1 MARRR
6 IDLKAGKA
14 NRARRAAR
22 PSLGDT
28 MKLARRRTQ
37 DMKNIRAGRRAG
49 MTAQAAIADSAGQFT
64 CVDEFHIAWPSRVM
78 RWAIALF
85 ILAPLC
91 FITVL
96 TLFQRVGDLNF
107 LSHFYKT
114 TEFVC
119 FSAGVVLMISWFF
132 SGLLSDKF
140 LYLYVLGHELTH
152 AFFVYFCF
160 GRISDM
166 RVSTQGGYIMTNKS
180 NLLIALS
187 PYFVPFWSVILLS
200 IYGFISLVT
209 EIPYG
214 EQGLLVL
221 LGGSWC
227 FHMVW
232 TIWMIPKDQ
241 PDLKEHGT
249 FFSLLIIVFCNLLL
263 LAAMVC
269 AASPELTFK
278 GFAFN
283 WANIAWDLAEAG
295 IDQAKVIAR
304 QVMKS

>member
-1 MARRR
+1 MARRP
-6 IDLKAGKA
+6 LNLQAGKA
-14 NRARRAAR
+14 NRLRRAAR

-28 MKLARRRTQ
+28 MKLARQRTR
-37 DMKNIRAGRRAG
+37 DMQNIRAGRRAG
-49 MTAQAAIADSAGQFT
+49 MTTQAAIAESSA
-64 CVDEFHIAWPSRVM
+64 EFVCSEEFYMPWPSRLL

-85 ILAPLC
+85 VLVPLC

-96 TLFQRVGDLNF
+96 TLFQRVGDPHF
-107 LSHFYKT
+107 LAHFYQT

-119 FSAGVVLMISWFF
+119 FAAGVVLMVSWFF
-132 SGLLSDKF
+132 SGLLGDKF

-152 AFFVYFCF
+152 AFFVYCCF
-160 GRISDM
+160 GRISAM

-187 PYFVPFWSVILLS
+187 PYFVPFWSVVILSAFGL
-200 IYGFISLVT
+200 ISLVV
-209 EIPYG
+209 EIPFR
-214 EQGLLVL
+214 EQILIVL

-249 FFSLLIIVFCNLLL
+249 FFSLMIIVFCNLVL

-269 AASPELTFK
+269 AASPEITYK
-278 GFAFN
+278 GFTFN
-283 WANIAWDLAEAG
+283 WANIAWDLGEAG
-295 IDQAKVIAR
+295 LVQAKALAR
-304 QVMKS
+304 DFIR

>member
-1 MARRR
+1 MPRRQ
-6 IDLKAGKA
+6 INLQAGKS
-14 NRARRAAR
+14 NRMRRAAR

-28 MKLARRRTQ
+28 LKLAKQRTR
-37 DMKNIRAGRRAG
+37 DMQNIRAGRRAG
-49 MTAQAAIADSAGQFT
+49 MSAMAAIAESGNEFVCDH
-64 CVDEFHIAWPSRVM
+64 DFHIPWPSRMM
-78 RWAIALF
+78 RWAVALLV
-85 ILAPLC
+85 LAPLC
-91 FITVL
+91 FITIL
-96 TLFQRVGDLNF
+96 TLFQRVGDAHF
-107 LSHFYKT
+107 LAHFYKT

-132 SGLLSDKF
+132 SGLLGDKF

-187 PYFVPFWSVILLS
+187 PYFVPFWSVVVLAIFGLIS
-200 IYGFISLVT
+200 IAT
-209 EIPYG
+209 EIPFG
-214 EQGLLVL
+214 EQILLVL

-227 FHMVW
+227 FHIVW

-249 FFSLLIIVFCNLLL
+249 FFSLMIIFFCNLVL
-263 LAAMVC
+263 LALMVC
-269 AASPELTFK
+269 AASPAITYK

-283 WANIAWDLAEAG
+283 WANIAWDLGEAG
-295 IDQAKVIAR
+295 ILQAKGLLREFIG
-304 QVMKS
+304 

>member
-1 MARRR
+1 M
-6 IDLKAGKA
+6 
-14 NRARRAAR
+14 RRAAR
-22 PSLGDT
+22 PTLGET
-28 MKLARRRTQ
+28 MKLAKQRTR
-37 DMKNIRAGRRAG
+37 DMQNIRAGRRAG
-49 MTAQAAIADSAGQFT
+49 MSAMAAIAESSGEFVCD
-64 CVDEFHIAWPSRVM
+64 DDFHIPWPSRLM
-78 RWAIALF
+78 RWAVALLV
-85 ILAPLC
+85 LAPLC

-96 TLFQRVGDLNF
+96 TLFQRVGDAHF
-107 LSHFYKT
+107 LAHFYKT

-119 FSAGVVLMISWFF
+119 FSAGVVLMVSWFF
-132 SGLLSDKF
+132 SGLLGDKF

-187 PYFVPFWSVILLS
+187 PYFVPFWSVVILA
-200 IYGFISLVT
+200 IYGLISIAI
-209 EIPYG
+209 EIPFG

-249 FFSLLIIVFCNLLL
+249 FFSLMIIVFCNLVL

-269 AASPELTFK
+269 AASPAITYK

-283 WANIAWDLAEAG
+283 WANIAWDLGEAG
-295 IDQAKVIAR
+295 LVQAKSLFRDI
-304 QVMKS
+304 MG

>member
-1 MARRR
+1 MARRK
-6 IDLKAGKA
+6 INLQAGKA
-14 NRARRAAR
+14 NRMRRVAR
-22 PSLGDT
+22 PSLGQT
-28 MKLARRRTQ
+28 MKLAKQRTR
-37 DMKNIRAGRRAG
+37 DMQNIRAGRRAG
-49 MTAQAAIADSAGQFT
+49 MSAMAAIAESGNEFICDN
-64 CVDEFHIAWPSRVM
+64 DFHIPWPSRMM
-78 RWAIALF
+78 RWAVALLV
-85 ILAPLC
+85 LAPLC

-96 TLFQRVGDLNF
+96 TLFQRVGDANF
-107 LSHFYKT
+107 LAHFYKT

-132 SGLLSDKF
+132 SGLLGDKF

-166 RVSTQGGYIMTNKS
+166 KVSTQGGYIMTNKS

-187 PYFVPFWSVILLS
+187 PYFVPFWSVVILS
-200 IYGFISLVT
+200 IFGLVSLAT
-209 EIPYG
+209 EIPFG
-214 EQGLLVL
+214 EQVLLVL

-227 FHMVW
+227 FHIVW

-249 FFSLLIIVFCNLLL
+249 FFSLMIIVFCNLVL

-269 AASPELTFK
+269 AASPAITYK

-283 WANIAWDLAEAG
+283 WANIAWDLGEAG
-295 IDQAKVIAR
+295 LVQAKALAR
-304 QVMKS
+304 EIIR